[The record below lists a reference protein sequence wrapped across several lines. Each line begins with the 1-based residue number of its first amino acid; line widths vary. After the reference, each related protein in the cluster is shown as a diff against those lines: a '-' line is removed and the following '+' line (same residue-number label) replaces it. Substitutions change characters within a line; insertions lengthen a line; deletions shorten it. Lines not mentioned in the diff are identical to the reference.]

1 MSTLIMHYRKDK
13 LPPPESFYM
22 IDSDSKYWGKAP
34 EILPLSA
41 QSAGHYRVKREEWI
55 YQVRSRPL
63 NQLFWIADGKLSF
76 ERNGKKRT
84 YGEGSVFVYY
94 PGEPHIIKA
103 VSEVVEL
110 YWLALHGPLADE
122 LFRAFE
128 FPESNLRCGKCP
140 THLFDTLM
148 EQIFHD
154 ASPYG
159 LATAVSTAMLILNYA
174 KSGIPDEYLQDH
186 LVKQAVMLMD
196 SNFTD
201 TSLNVNAVAEMLK
214 TNRSVLSRSFSRQM
228 GITPLAYLMLNRLHR
243 GAELLRLTSLPVAEI
258 SRRAG
263 FANQI
268 SFIRAFTG
276 YYGKTPTGFRKEVR

>member
-1 MSTLIMHYRKDK
+1 MHYRKDK

-34 EILPLSA
+34 EILPLSVR
-41 QSAGHYRVKREEWI
+41 SAGHYRVKREDWF
-55 YQVRSRPL
+55 YLVRSRPL
-63 NQLFWIADGKLSF
+63 NQLFWIVDGKLSF
-76 ERNGKKRT
+76 ERDGKK
-84 YGEGSVFVYY
+84 YLCNEGAVFVYY
-94 PGEPHIIKA
+94 PNEPHIINA

-110 YWLALHGPLADE
+110 YWLTLHGTLADE
-122 LFRAFE
+122 LFRKFG
-128 FPESNLRCGKCP
+128 FPDTSTRCGKCP
-140 THLFDTLM
+140 SHLFDTLM

-268 SFIRAFTG
+268 SFIRAFKQHFG
-276 YYGKTPTGFRKEVR
+276 QTPGGFRTGESRR